1 MKSWK
6 IPTVEQVEKVVL
18 LLAHKEHYRYF
29 FYKLQNP
36 EWIVL
41 LKNKG
46 FFQGINAPAVKKDR
60 DTISFPPW
68 PESHYLARMATY
80 KPEVVL
86 ESIMPLVTTENIS
99 IHEDLVDAALAMPTD
114 LAAKWANE
122 ELKYIQKQPRFY
134 LLLPEKLG
142 MLMAHLAKGGQIK
155 IAMKL
160 AKVLLEV
167 LPDPRRLREL
177 SPGNTLQLPPEPIT
191 KFEAWSY
198 EQILK
203 KNMPDLVKANGIK
216 AFEFLCDLLE
226 RAVRLSR
233 GRDEDNGPEDY
244 SYIWRS
250 SIGEPKRSRIDEI
263 SNILVSAICDA
274 SQLLVTEKLV
284 TLTDLI
290 VILEKRPWKVFRRI
304 ALYLL
309 TLFPEHATA
318 LIGDRLVNRSLFD
331 DFGMRE
337 EYRSLL
343 GKCFGMLNPA
353 QKEIIFNWIKNGP
366 NLEEGV
372 DISGERPID
381 REAKKYFER
390 WQLNCLSWFK
400 DQLSGGWKD
409 RYAELVK
416 EYGEPKQENSE
427 VSWVGPTA
435 PKSMDEL
442 KQMSLTQIV
451 EFLKMWKPQKGW
463 MESSPEGLG
472 RNLAEVIKQQPE
484 RFTKEALAFKDL
496 HPTYIRTLISGLS
509 GTLKEGTTVDLAPML
524 ELCYWVVEQPL
535 GLPEK
540 YSELFKGC
548 EPGWGCDPDWG
559 WTRSTIARFLSEAFD
574 NDRILFEHR
583 DIVWS
588 ILEPLTSDPDPT
600 PERELKYTNSPTNL
614 SINSTRGEAIHT
626 VMRYALW
633 VHRSLEKKQGAG
645 EKLEMG
651 FDVIPEVLKVLET
664 HLDISHEPSLAI
676 RAVYG
681 QWLPYL
687 AAIDPKWVKDN
698 IPKILPED
706 KVNILFYD
714 AAWQT
719 YIVFCKPYDNMLEIL
734 KEQYTRAIEFSAI
747 KIEKDNVFGNPDND
761 LSEHLMT
768 FYWRGKLDLEDSNGI
783 LHKFWE
789 KAPAQLRGHAM
800 DFVGRALYQDKSAV
814 PPEILER
821 IRFLWENRLAIAQ
834 AATNSEEHKAEM
846 VAFGWWFVS
855 KKFDDRW
862 ALQQLIEAIKISGK
876 AEPDH
881 MVVEHLAG
889 LVLQMPIEVVNALRF
904 MVEGEKEK
912 EGWGIYSWRE
922 KAKEIL
928 GKALQ
933 TGARQSAEGLIHYL
947 GSLGHLDFGELL
959 K

>member
-6 IPTVEQVEKVVL
+6 TPTVEQVEKVIP

-36 EWIVL
+36 EWIMPL
-41 LKNKG
+41 SRKG
-46 FFQGINAPAVKKDR
+46 FFKVTNAPEVKKDR

-80 KPEVVL
+80 KPEAVL
-86 ESIMPLVTTENIS
+86 KIIIPLITTENIS
-99 IHEDLVDAALAMPTD
+99 IHEDLVDAALAMPAT
-114 LAAKWANE
+114 LAASWVTE
-122 ELKYIQKQPRFY
+122 ELKYIQKQPHFS

-160 AKVLLEV
+160 ARILLEV
-167 LPDPRRLREL
+167 FPDPRKSAEL
-177 SPGNTLQLPPEPIT
+177 SPGSTIQFPPEPIT

-198 EQILK
+198 EQILN

-216 AFEFLCDLLE
+216 TVELLCDLLE
-226 RAVRLSR
+226 KAVKFSR
-233 GRDEDNGPEDY
+233 SRDEDNGPEDY
-244 SYIWRS
+244 SYIWRP
-250 SIGEPKRSRIDEI
+250 SIGGSKRGHIDEI
-263 SNILVSAICDA
+263 ASILVSSIRDA
-274 SQLLVTEKLV
+274 SQLLVTGKLV
-284 TLTDLI
+284 TLTDL
-290 VILEKRPWKVFRRI
+290 VFILEKRPWKIFRRI

-309 TLFPEHATA
+309 TLFPEDAPA
-318 LIGDRLVNRSLFD
+318 LIGDRVVDRSLFD

-353 QKEIIFNWIKNGP
+353 QKEIIFNWIKDGP
-366 NLEEGV
+366 DLGKSIDV
-372 DISGERPID
+372 SGKRLID
-381 REAKKYFER
+381 EEAKKYCER
-390 WQLNCLSWFK
+390 WQLGCLSWFK
-400 DQLSGGWKD
+400 DQLSGDWKE
-409 RYAELVK
+409 RYTDLVK
-416 EYGEPKQENSE
+416 EYGEPKQEKSE

-435 PKSMDEL
+435 PKSTDEL
-442 KQMSLTQIV
+442 KQMPLTEIV
-451 EFLKMWKPQKGW
+451 EFLKAWKPQEGW
-463 MESSPEGLG
+463 MQSSPEGLG
-472 RNLAEVIKQQPE
+472 RNLTEVVKQQPE
-484 RFTKEALAFKDL
+484 RFAKDGLSFKDL
-496 HPTYIRTLISGLS
+496 HPTYIRALISGLS

-524 ELCYWVVEQPL
+524 ELCYWVVKQPL
-535 GLPEK
+535 GLPKK
-540 YSELFKGC
+540 YSELFKEC
-548 EPGWGCDPDWG
+548 ESGWGCDTDWG

-574 NDRILFEHR
+574 NDKILFEQR

-600 PERELKYTNSPTNL
+600 PERELKYNNSPSNL
-614 SINSTRGEAIHT
+614 SINSIRGEAIHT
-626 VMRYALW
+626 VIRYALW

-645 EKLEMG
+645 EKPEMG
-651 FDVIPEVLKVLET
+651 FNVVPEVLKVLEE
-664 HLDISHEPSLAI
+664 HLDISQEPSLAI

-681 QWLPYL
+681 KWLPYL
-687 AAIDPKWVKDN
+687 AAIDSKWVKDS
-698 IPKILPED
+698 IPKIFPED
-706 KVNILFYD
+706 KDHILFYD

-734 KEQYTRAIEFSAI
+734 KEQYAIAIEFSAI
-747 KIEKDNVFGNPDND
+747 EIEKDRIFGNPNND

-768 FYWRGKLDLEDSNGI
+768 FYWRGKLDLEDPNGM
-783 LHKFWE
+783 LQAFWE
-789 KAPAQLRGHAM
+789 KAPVQLRGHAM
-800 DFVGRALYQDKSAV
+800 DFVGRALYQEKNTV
-814 PPEILER
+814 PADILQR
-821 IRFLWENRLAIAQ
+821 IRSLWENRLTIAQ

-846 VAFGWWFVS
+846 AAFGWWFVS
-855 KKFDDRW
+855 KKFDDQW
-862 ALQQLIEAIKISGK
+862 ALRQLIEAIKISGK

-881 MVVEHLAG
+881 MVVERLAE
-889 LVLQMPIEVVNALRF
+889 LVLQMPVEVVNALRF

-933 TGARQSAEGLIHYL
+933 TEAQQSAEDLIHYL